1 MLNYKNAFKYDKSTK
16 IFIRTTYDLH
26 KVASLTDGGGMIIM
40 NLRLVFSRHKRQRT
54 SLERIKISVML

>member
-26 KVASLTDGGGMIIM
+26 KVASLTDGGGMLIM
-40 NLRLVFSRHKRQRT
+40 YFYD
-54 SLERIKISVML
+54 